1 MNTFNARL
9 AKTWQIVMPAFFTLR
24 YKKLFLFAEAFKN
37 TRKFKTSI
45 ERINLHLIL
54 HLLAFVEIRLF
65 LNVFFW
71 ERRAGFKTCGM
82 RDAGFSRKRGGNAG
96 SRPSLPDPALCDD
109 DATNLDKE
117 NGIVIISRLDYLDE
131 M

>member
-65 LNVFFW
+65 FNVFFW

-82 RDAGFSRKRGGNAG
+82 RDSREKGAGMRDQ
-96 SRPSLPDPALCDD
+96 DPPFQTLRFVMMMP
-109 DATNLDKE
+109 L
-117 NGIVIISRLDYLDE
+117 I
-131 M
+131 